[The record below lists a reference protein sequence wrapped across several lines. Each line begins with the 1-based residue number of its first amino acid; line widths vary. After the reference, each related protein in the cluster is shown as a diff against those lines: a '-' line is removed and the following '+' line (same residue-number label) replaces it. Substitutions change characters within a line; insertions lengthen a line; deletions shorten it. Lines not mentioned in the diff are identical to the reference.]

1 MTTQQAGDR
10 GASRAARCVLR
21 CVRARKQGVG
31 TQLPV
36 QPESVGG
43 LFTRSMRQ
51 PHRHQ
56 HTPHQQCS
64 CDEDPG
70 PREPLGGLTGGG
82 YTGRTGMVFTPNKM
96 KM

>member
-1 MTTQQAGDR
+1 MQATQALAGRRDVFSGVYER
-10 GASRAARCVLR
+10 ENKEWEHNCPCSPSR
-21 CVRARKQGVG
+21 
-31 TQLPV
+31 
-36 QPESVGG
+36 
-43 LFTRSMRQ
+43 
-51 PHRHQ
+51 
-56 HTPHQQCS
+56 